1 MTDKTRWI
9 LEDLNKVQ
17 SWIELSIFNN
27 DKKLLRMSISR
38 LKEIREDTTD
48 LIKDYRNLKSSQ
60 YALTQNKETK
70 L

>member
-38 LKEIREDTTD
+38 LKEIREDTTA
-48 LIKDYRNLKSSQ
+48 LIKAYRNLKSS
-60 YALTQNKETK
+60 
-70 L
+70 

>member
-9 LEDLNKVQ
+9 IEDLNKVQ

-48 LIKDYRNLKSSQ
+48 LIKDYRNLKSS
-60 YALTQNKETK
+60 
-70 L
+70 

>member
-17 SWIELSIFNN
+17 SCIELSIFNN

-48 LIKDYRNLKSSQ
+48 LIKDSRNLKSS
-60 YALTQNKETK
+60 
-70 L
+70 

>member
-1 MTDKTRWI
+1 MERKMTDKTRWI

-48 LIKDYRNLKSSQ
+48 LIKDYRNLKSS
-60 YALTQNKETK
+60 
-70 L
+70 

>member
-1 MTDKTRWI
+1 MERKMTDKTRWI

-17 SWIELSIFNN
+17 SWIELSISDN

-48 LIKDYRNLKSSQ
+48 LIKDYRNLKSS
-60 YALTQNKETK
+60 
-70 L
+70 

>member
-38 LKEIREDTTD
+38 LKEIREDTSD
-48 LIKDYRNLKSSQ
+48 LIKDYRNLKSS
-60 YALTQNKETK
+60 
-70 L
+70 

>member
-17 SWIELSIFNN
+17 SWIELSISDN

-38 LKEIREDTTD
+38 LEEIREDTTD
-48 LIKDYRNLKSSQ
+48 LIKDYRNLKSS
-60 YALTQNKETK
+60 
-70 L
+70 

>member
-17 SWIELSIFNN
+17 SWIELSISDN

-48 LIKDYRNLKSSQ
+48 LIKDYRNLKSS
-60 YALTQNKETK
+60 
-70 L
+70 

>member
-1 MTDKTRWI
+1 MERKMTDKTRWI

-27 DKKLLRMSISR
+27 YKKLLRMSISR

-48 LIKDYRNLKSSQ
+48 LIKDYRNLKSS
-60 YALTQNKETK
+60 
-70 L
+70 

>member
-48 LIKDYRNLKSSQ
+48 LIKDYRNLKSS
-60 YALTQNKETK
+60 
-70 L
+70 

>member
-1 MTDKTRWI
+1 MERKMTDKTRWI

-38 LKEIREDTTD
+38 LKEIREDTTY
-48 LIKDYRNLKSSQ
+48 LIKDYRNLKSS
-60 YALTQNKETK
+60 
-70 L
+70 

>member
-9 LEDLNKVQ
+9 LEDLIKVQ

-48 LIKDYRNLKSSQ
+48 LIKDYRNLKSS
-60 YALTQNKETK
+60 
-70 L
+70 